1 MKESVRRNMADEKKI
16 QLTFTNEKLIE
27 KIEKYSAYGFSSRKE
42 LISAAIL
49 AYENTLIVEER
60 NGKLMKDF
68 AEEFRRIS
76 EKREGEKKRAS
87 LENEYL

>member
-16 QLTFTNEKLIE
+16 QLTLTNEKLIE

-49 AYENTLIVEER
+49 AYENTLVVEER
-60 NGKLMKDF
+60 NEKLMKDF
-68 AEEFRRIS
+68 AEELRQIS
-76 EKREGEKKRAS
+76 GKKEEEKKRAS

>member
-1 MKESVRRNMADEKKI
+1 MAEEKRY
-16 QLTFTNEKLIE
+16 QLTITNERLIE
-27 KIEKYSAYGFSSRKE
+27 KIENYASYGFPNRRE
-42 LISAAIL
+42 FICAAIL

-60 NGKLMKDF
+60 NEKLMKDF

>member
-1 MKESVRRNMADEKKI
+1 M
-16 QLTFTNEKLIE
+16 
-27 KIEKYSAYGFSSRKE
+27 
-42 LISAAIL
+42 ISAAIL

-60 NGKLMKDF
+60 NEKLMKDF

>member
-16 QLTFTNEKLIE
+16 RLTFTNEKLIE
-27 KIEKYSAYGFSSRKE
+27 KIEKYAAYGFSSRKE